1 MPDSQP
7 QPQELVVTVLGAYL
21 TDRHRTV
28 WSGGLVRLLRE
39 MGFST
44 AAARV
49 ALARM
54 VGRGLLTRERDGR
67 LVHYRMTARCVA
79 LLEEGDRRIFSLGQP
94 ARRHNEQWTVLWHAI
109 PDDCRLERGRLAR
122 RLRFLGF
129 GSVQDGTWIAA
140 RDRQREVA
148 AVLRDLGVAGYA
160 GLMVGKPSTS
170 LDFAAF
176 AARTWDLD
184 GLAERYRAFVAEF
197 GSHADDG
204 VARDL
209 DEGEAFLLRTRLVH
223 TFREFPALDPEL
235 PAEVVPPP
243 EHRSEAVSVFRRLF
257 ATLRAPAQRHFD
269 AVATP

>member
-94 ARRHNEQWTVLWHAI
+94 ARHKKEPWTVLWHAI
-109 PDDCRLERGRLAR
+109 PDECRLERGRLAR

-160 GLMVGKPSTS
+160 ALMVGKPSTS

-176 AARTWDLD
+176 VARTWDLD
-184 GLAERYRAFVAEF
+184 RLAERYRAFVDEF
-197 GSHADDG
+197 GSQAGSSAD
-204 VARDL
+204 RLL
-209 DEGEAFLLRTRLVH
+209 DEEAFLLRTRLVH
-223 TFREFPALDPEL
+223 TFRAFPALDPEL
-235 PAEVVPPP
+235 PADVIAPPA
-243 EHRSEAVSVFRRLF
+243 HRSEALSVFRHLF
-257 ATLRAPAQRHFD
+257 GTLQAPAQRHFD

>member
-1 MPDSQP
+1 
-7 QPQELVVTVLGAYL
+7 
-21 TDRHRTV
+21 
-28 WSGGLVRLLRE
+28 
-39 MGFST
+39 
-44 AAARV
+44 
-49 ALARM
+49 
-54 VGRGLLTRERDGR
+54 
-67 LVHYRMTARCVA
+67 
-79 LLEEGDRRIFSLGQP
+79 
-94 ARRHNEQWTVLWHAI
+94 I

-209 DEGEAFLLRTRLVH
+209 DEVEAFLLRTRLVH